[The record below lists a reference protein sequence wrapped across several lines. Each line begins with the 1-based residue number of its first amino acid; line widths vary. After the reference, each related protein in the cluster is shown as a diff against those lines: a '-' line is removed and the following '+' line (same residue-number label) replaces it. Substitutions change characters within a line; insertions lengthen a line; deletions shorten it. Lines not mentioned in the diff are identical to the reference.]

1 MLKRLALTKAPGD
14 GTSEVDMPEF
24 SREVMIETVKEFRDV
39 GMLSM
44 WTMKDG

>member
-1 MLKRLALTKAPGD
+1 MLKCLALTKTPGD
-14 GTSEVDMPEF
+14 GTSDMPEF
-24 SREVMIETVKEFRDV
+24 SREVMIETMKEFRDV